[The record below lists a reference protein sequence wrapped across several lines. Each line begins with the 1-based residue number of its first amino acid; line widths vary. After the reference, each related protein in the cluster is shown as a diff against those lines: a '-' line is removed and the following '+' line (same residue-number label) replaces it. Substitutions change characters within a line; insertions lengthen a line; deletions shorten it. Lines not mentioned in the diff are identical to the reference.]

1 MEQIDSLVQLEGAGS
16 GGLLYLPYLN
26 GSLLQLHDMVCLMD
40 QDCVVCKVTVLEISK
55 LVSFEISKFRHQYL
69 FMTCRFNEQT
79 ALCSA
84 CKLETKRQEE
94 SMWFIVAYRGAH
106 KLCNCSWGF

>member
-1 MEQIDSLVQLEGAGS
+1 LTAFIASNSQQCHLAGGTSMEQIDSLVQLEGAGS

-55 LVSFEISKFRHQYL
+55 LVPGHQYL
-69 FMTCRFNEQT
+69 FITSRFNEQT
-79 ALCSA
+79 ALRSA
-84 CKLETKRQEE
+84 
-94 SMWFIVAYRGAH
+94 
-106 KLCNCSWGF
+106 